1 VPETPTLLYRKTN
14 NTIKKMEN
22 TGKLSG
28 KVAVITGASKGIGA
42 GIAKAYA
49 KEGAAV
55 VVNYASS
62 KEGADKVV
70 HEITAAGG
78 KAIAVQGN
86 VENAADVKRLFEQ
99 TVKAFGKLDV
109 LVNNA
114 GIYSFAGIEDIT
126 EDSFHQMFNIN
137 VLGSILTIQQAV
149 KLFGDEGGAIINVGS
164 IVSTLDMPTA
174 LVYTQTKYAI
184 DGMTRI
190 LAKELG
196 PKNIRVNSINPGLIE
211 TEGSHSSG
219 VMAGDAEKWHISQ
232 TPLGRV
238 GKPEDIAKVAVFLA
252 SDDSYWVNGEAI
264 AVAGGQR

>member
-1 VPETPTLLYRKTN
+1 
-14 NTIKKMEN
+14 MEN
-22 TGKLSG
+22 SGKLKG
-28 KVAVITGASKGIGA
+28 KVAVITGSSKGIGA

-49 KEGAAV
+49 KEGASV
-55 VVNYASS
+55 VVNYSS
-62 KEGADKVV
+62 SRGDADKVV
-70 HEITAAGG
+70 QDIVSAGG
-78 KAIAVQGN
+78 EAIAVQAS
-86 VENAADVKRLFEQ
+86 VDKAADVKRLFEE
-99 TVKAFGKLDV
+99 TINAFGKVDI

-126 EDSFHQMFNIN
+126 EESFHQMFNIN

-149 KLFGDEGGAIINVGS
+149 KLFGDKGGVIINTGS
-164 IVSTLDMPTA
+164 IVATLDMPTA

-184 DGMTRI
+184 DGLTHI

-219 VMAGDAEKWHISQ
+219 VMNGDAEKWHVSE

-252 SDDSYWVNGEAI
+252 SEDSYWIHGETI

>member
-1 VPETPTLLYRKTN
+1 
-14 NTIKKMEN
+14 MEN
-22 TGKLSG
+22 SGKLNG
-28 KVAVITGASKGIGA
+28 KVALITGASKGIGA

-49 KEGAAV
+49 NQGATV
-55 VVNYASS
+55 IVNYASS
-62 KEGADKVV
+62 KNDADKVV
-70 HEITAAGG
+70 QEITANGG
-78 KAIAVQGN
+78 KAIAIQGN
-86 VENAADVKRLFEQ
+86 VEKSADVKRIFEEI
-99 TVKAFGKLDV
+99 VKSFGKLDI

-114 GIYSFAGIEDIT
+114 GVYSFAGIDDIT
-126 EDSFHQMFNIN
+126 EESFHNMFNIN

-149 KLFGDEGGAIINVGS
+149 KLFGDKGGSIINTGS

-184 DGMTRI
+184 DAMTRI

-196 PKNIRVNSINPGLIE
+196 PKKIRINSINPGLIE

-219 VMAGDAEKWHISQ
+219 VMNGDAEKWHVSE

-252 SDDSYWVNGEAI
+252 SDDSYWITGETI

>member
-1 VPETPTLLYRKTN
+1 
-14 NTIKKMEN
+14 MEN
-22 TGKLSG
+22 SGKLNG
-28 KVAVITGASKGIGA
+28 KVALITGASKGIGA

-62 KEGADKVV
+62 REGADQVV
-70 HEITAAGG
+70 QEIKAAGG
-78 KAIAVQGN
+78 KAVAIQGN
-86 VENAADVKRLFEQ
+86 VDNSADVKRLFEE
-99 TVKAFGKLDV
+99 TIKAFGKLDI

-114 GIYSFAGIEDIT
+114 GVYSFAGIEDIT
-126 EDSFHQMFNIN
+126 EESFHRMFNIN

-149 KLFGDEGGAIINVGS
+149 KLFGDDGGVIINTGS
-164 IVSTLDMPTA
+164 IVSTLDMPTS
-174 LVYTQTKYAI
+174 LIYTQTKYAV
-184 DGMTRI
+184 DAMTRI

-196 PKNIRVNSINPGLIE
+196 PKKIRVNSINPGLIE

-219 VMAGDAEKWHISQ
+219 VMQGEAEKWHVSE

-252 SDDSYWVNGEAI
+252 SDDAYWINGETI

>member
-1 VPETPTLLYRKTN
+1 
-14 NTIKKMEN
+14 MEKS
-22 TGKLSG
+22 GKLNG
-28 KVAVITGASKGIGA
+28 KVAIITGASKGIGA

-55 VVNYASS
+55 VVNYSTS
-62 KEGADKVV
+62 REGADQVV
-70 HEITAAGG
+70 QEIISACG

-86 VENAADVKRLFEQ
+86 VDNAADVKRLFEE
-99 TVKAFGKLDV
+99 TVRAFGKLDI

-114 GIYSFAGIEDIT
+114 GVYSFAGIEDIT
-126 EDSFHQMFNIN
+126 EESFHRMFNIN

-149 KLFGDEGGAIINVGS
+149 KLFGNKGGAIINIGS
-164 IVSTLDMPTA
+164 IVATLDMPTA
-174 LVYTQTKYAI
+174 LIYTQTKYAV
-184 DGMTRI
+184 DAMTRI

-196 PKNIRVNSINPGLIE
+196 SKNIRVNSINPGLIE

-219 VMAGDAEKWHISQ
+219 VMNSEGEKWHVAE

-238 GKPEDIAKVAVFLA
+238 GKPADIANVAVFLA
-252 SDDSYWVNGEAI
+252 SEDSYWVHGETI

>member
-1 VPETPTLLYRKTN
+1 
-14 NTIKKMEN
+14 MEN
-22 TGKLSG
+22 SGKLNG
-28 KVAVITGASKGIGA
+28 KVALITGASKGIGA

-55 VVNYASS
+55 AVNYASS
-62 KEGADKVV
+62 LEGADKVV
-70 HEITAAGG
+70 LEITAAGG

-86 VENAADVKRLFEQ
+86 VDSAADVKRIFEE
-99 TVKAFGKLDV
+99 TVKAFGKLDI

-114 GIYSFAGIEDIT
+114 GVYSFAGIDDIT
-126 EDSFHQMFNIN
+126 EESFHRMFNIN

-149 KLFGDEGGAIINVGS
+149 KLFGDNGGVIINTGS

-174 LVYTQTKYAI
+174 LVYTQTKYAV

-196 PKNIRVNSINPGLIE
+196 PKKIRVNSINPGLIE

-219 VMAGDAEKWHISQ
+219 VMNGDAEKWHISQ

-238 GKPEDIAKVAVFLA
+238 GKPDDIAKVAVFLA
-252 SDDSYWVNGEAI
+252 SEDSYWVNGETI

>member
-1 VPETPTLLYRKTN
+1 MGN
-14 NTIKKMEN
+14 S
-22 TGKLSG
+22 GKLNG

-70 HEITAAGG
+70 QEIAAAGG
-78 KAIAVQGN
+78 KAIAVQAN
-86 VENAADVKRLFEQ
+86 VDNAADVKRLFEE
-99 TVKAFGKLDV
+99 TIKAFGKLDV

-114 GIYSFAGIEDIT
+114 GVYSFAGIEDIT
-126 EDSFHQMFNIN
+126 EASFHQMFNIN
-137 VLGSILTIQQAV
+137 VLGSILTAQQAV
-149 KLFGDEGGAIINVGS
+149 KLFGNKGGVIINTGS

-219 VMAGDAEKWHISQ
+219 VMAGDVEKWHISQ

-238 GKPEDIAKVAVFLA
+238 GQPEDIAKVAIFLA
-252 SDDSYWVNGEAI
+252 SDDSYWVTGETI

>member
-1 VPETPTLLYRKTN
+1 
-14 NTIKKMEN
+14 MEN
-22 TGKLSG
+22 SGKLNG

-49 KEGAAV
+49 KEGASV

-62 KEGADKVV
+62 REGADKVV
-70 HEITAAGG
+70 QEITANGG
-78 KAIAVQGN
+78 KAIAVQGS
-86 VENAADVKRLFEQ
+86 VDKAADVKRLFEE
-99 TVKAFGKLDV
+99 TIKAFGKLDI

-114 GIYSFAGIEDIT
+114 GIYNFAGIEDIT
-126 EDSFHQMFNIN
+126 EESFHQMFNIN

-149 KLFGDEGGAIINVGS
+149 KLFGDQGGVIINTGS

-174 LVYTQTKYAI
+174 LIYTQTKYAV
-184 DGMTRI
+184 DAMTRI

-196 PKNIRVNSINPGLIE
+196 PKNIRVNAINPGLIE
-211 TEGSHSSG
+211 TEGSTSSG
-219 VMAGDAEKWHISQ
+219 VIHGEAEKWHVAN

-238 GKPEDIAKVAVFLA
+238 GKPADIAKVAVFLA
-252 SDDSYWVNGEAI
+252 SEDSYWIHGETI

>member
-1 VPETPTLLYRKTN
+1 
-14 NTIKKMEN
+14 MEN
-22 TGKLSG
+22 SGKLKG
-28 KVAVITGASKGIGA
+28 KVAVITGSSKGIGA

-62 KEGADKVV
+62 RGDADKVV
-70 HEITAAGG
+70 QDIVNAGG
-78 KAIAVQGN
+78 KAIAVQAS
-86 VENAADVKRLFEQ
+86 VDKAADVKRLFEE
-99 TVKAFGKLDV
+99 TIKAFGKVDI

-126 EDSFHQMFNIN
+126 EESFHQMFNIN

-149 KLFGDEGGAIINVGS
+149 KLFGDNGGVIINTGS
-164 IVSTLDMPTA
+164 IVATLDMPTA

-184 DGMTRI
+184 DSLTRI

-219 VMAGDAEKWHISQ
+219 VMNGDAEKWHISE

-252 SDDSYWVNGEAI
+252 SEDSYWIHGETI

>member
-1 VPETPTLLYRKTN
+1 MKN
-14 NTIKKMEN
+14 S
-22 TGKLSG
+22 GKLNG
-28 KVAVITGASKGIGA
+28 KVALITGSSKGIGA

-49 KEGAAV
+49 NEGAAV

-62 KEGADKVV
+62 REGADKVV
-70 HEITAAGG
+70 QEIIANGG
-78 KAIAVQGN
+78 KAIAVQGS
-86 VENAADVKRLFEQ
+86 VDHAADVKRIFEE
-99 TVKAFGKLDV
+99 TVKAFGKLDI

-114 GIYSFAGIEDIT
+114 GIYNFAGIEDIT
-126 EDSFHQMFNIN
+126 EESFHKMFNIN

-149 KLFGDEGGAIINVGS
+149 KLFGDNGGVIINTGS

-184 DGMTRI
+184 DAMTRI

-219 VMAGDAEKWHISQ
+219 VMQGEAEKWHVSQ

-238 GKPEDIAKVAVFLA
+238 GTPEDIAKVAIFLA
-252 SDDSYWVNGEAI
+252 SEDSYWVNGETI

>member
-1 VPETPTLLYRKTN
+1 
-14 NTIKKMEN
+14 MEN
-22 TGKLSG
+22 SGKLNG
-28 KVAVITGASKGIGA
+28 KVAIITGASKGIGA

-62 KEGADKVV
+62 REGADKVV
-70 HEITAAGG
+70 QEITANGG
-78 KAIAVQGN
+78 KAIAVQGS
-86 VENAADVKRLFEQ
+86 VDKAADVKRLFEE
-99 TVKAFGKLDV
+99 TVNAFGKLDI

-126 EDSFHQMFNIN
+126 EASFHQMFNVN

-149 KLFGDEGGAIINVGS
+149 KLFGEKGGVVINTGS
-164 IVSTLDMPTA
+164 IVSTLDMPTS
-174 LVYTQTKYAI
+174 LVYTQTKYAV
-184 DGMTRI
+184 DAMTRI

-196 PKNIRVNSINPGLIE
+196 PKNIRVNAINPGLIE
-211 TEGSHSSG
+211 TEGSTASG
-219 VMAGDAEKWHISQ
+219 VIHGEAEKWHVAN

-238 GKPEDIAKVAVFLA
+238 GKPQDIAKVAVFLA
-252 SDDSYWVNGEAI
+252 SEDSYWIHGETI

>member
-1 VPETPTLLYRKTN
+1 
-14 NTIKKMEN
+14 MEN
-22 TGKLSG
+22 TGKLNG

-49 KEGAAV
+49 KAGAAV

-62 KEGADKVV
+62 REGAEQVV
-70 HEITAAGG
+70 QEIIAGGG
-78 KAIAVQGN
+78 KAIAVQGS
-86 VENAADVKRLFEQ
+86 VDSGADVRRLFEE
-99 TVKAFGKLDV
+99 TVKAFGKLDI

-114 GIYSFAGIEDIT
+114 GVYSFAGIQDIT
-126 EDSFHQMFNIN
+126 EESFHRMFNIN
-137 VLGSILTIQQAV
+137 VLGSILTTQEAV
-149 KLFGDEGGAIINVGS
+149 KLFGDRGGVIINTGS
-164 IVSTLDMPTA
+164 IVSTLDMPTS
-174 LVYTQTKYAI
+174 LIYTQTKYAV
-184 DGMTRI
+184 DAMTRI

-219 VMAGDAEKWHISQ
+219 VMNGDAEKWHVAE

-238 GKPEDIAKVAVFLA
+238 GKPEDIAKVAIFLA
-252 SDDSYWVNGEAI
+252 SDDAYWVHGETI

>member
-1 VPETPTLLYRKTN
+1 
-14 NTIKKMEN
+14 MEN
-22 TGKLSG
+22 SGKLNG
-28 KVAVITGASKGIGA
+28 KIALITGASKGIGA

-49 KEGAAV
+49 NEGAAV

-62 KEGADKVV
+62 REGADKVV
-70 HEITAAGG
+70 QEITAAGG
-78 KAIAVQGN
+78 KAIAIQGN
-86 VENAADVKRLFEQ
+86 VGSAADVKRIFEEI
-99 TVKAFGKLDV
+99 VKTFGKLDI

-114 GIYSFAGIEDIT
+114 GVYRFAGIEDIT
-126 EDSFHQMFNIN
+126 EESFHEMFNIN

-149 KLFGDEGGAIINVGS
+149 KLFGDKGGVIINTGS

-174 LVYTQTKYAI
+174 LIYTQTKYAV
-184 DGMTRI
+184 DAMTRI

-219 VMAGDAEKWHISQ
+219 VMQGEAEKWHVSE

-238 GKPEDIAKVAVFLA
+238 GKPEDISKVAVFLA
-252 SDDSYWVNGEAI
+252 SEDSYWINGETI

>member
-1 VPETPTLLYRKTN
+1 
-14 NTIKKMEN
+14 MEN
-22 TGKLSG
+22 SGKLNG

-62 KEGADKVV
+62 REGADKVV
-70 HEITAAGG
+70 HDITAAGG
-78 KAIAVQGN
+78 KAIAVQAN
-86 VENAADVKRLFEQ
+86 VDNAADVKRLFAE
-99 TVKAFGKLDV
+99 TAKAFGKLDI

-114 GIYSFAGIEDIT
+114 GVYSFAGIEDIT
-126 EDSFHQMFNIN
+126 EASFHQMFNIN
-137 VLGSILTIQQAV
+137 VLGSILTTQQAV
-149 KLFGDEGGAIINVGS
+149 KLFGDKGGVIINTGS

-219 VMAGDAEKWHISQ
+219 VMQGDAEKWHISQ

-238 GKPEDIAKVAVFLA
+238 GQPEDIAKVAIFLA
-252 SDDSYWVNGEAI
+252 SDDSYWVTGETI

>member
-1 VPETPTLLYRKTN
+1 
-14 NTIKKMEN
+14 MEN
-22 TGKLSG
+22 SGKLNG
-28 KVAVITGASKGIGA
+28 KVAIITGASKGIGA

-62 KEGADKVV
+62 REGADKVV
-70 HEITAAGG
+70 QEITKAGG
-78 KAIAVQGN
+78 KAIAVQGSVDKAN
-86 VENAADVKRLFEQ
+86 DVKRLFEE
-99 TVKAFGKLDV
+99 TIKAFGKLDI

-114 GIYSFAGIEDIT
+114 GIYSFAGIDDIT
-126 EDSFHQMFNIN
+126 EESFHRMFNIN
-137 VLGSILTIQQAV
+137 VLGSLLTIQQAV
-149 KLFGDEGGAIINVGS
+149 KLFSDQGGVIINIGS

-174 LVYTQTKYAI
+174 LVYTQTKYAV
-184 DGMTRI
+184 DAMTRI

-219 VMAGDAEKWHISQ
+219 VMNGDAEKWHISE

-238 GKPEDIAKVAVFLA
+238 GKPEDIAKVALFLA
-252 SDDSYWVNGEAI
+252 SDESYWVHGEAI

>member
-1 VPETPTLLYRKTN
+1 
-14 NTIKKMEN
+14 MEN
-22 TGKLSG
+22 SGKLKG
-28 KVAVITGASKGIGA
+28 KVALITGASKGIGA
-42 GIAKAYA
+42 GIARAYA
-49 KEGAAV
+49 NEGAAV

-62 KEGADKVV
+62 SEGADKVV
-70 HEITAAGG
+70 SEINADGG
-78 KAIAVQGN
+78 KAIAIQAN
-86 VENAADVKRLFEQ
+86 VENAGDVKRLFEE
-99 TVKAFGKLDV
+99 TVKAFGKLDI

-126 EDSFHQMFNIN
+126 EESFHRMFNIN

-149 KLFGDEGGAIINVGS
+149 KLFGEKGGVIINTGS

-184 DGMTRI
+184 DALTHI

-196 PKNIRVNSINPGLIE
+196 PRNIRVNSINPGLIE

-219 VMAGDAEKWHISQ
+219 VMQGDAEKWHVSE

-238 GKPEDIAKVAVFLA
+238 GKPEDIAKVSVFLA
-252 SDDSYWVNGEAI
+252 SDDSYWITGETI
-264 AVAGGQR
+264 AVSGGQR

>member
-1 VPETPTLLYRKTN
+1 
-14 NTIKKMEN
+14 MEN
-22 TGKLSG
+22 SGKLKG
-28 KVAVITGASKGIGA
+28 KVALITGASKGIGA

-49 KEGAAV
+49 NEGAAV

-62 KEGADKVV
+62 REGADQVV
-70 HEITAAGG
+70 NEINAAGG
-78 KAIAVQGN
+78 KAIAVQAN
-86 VENAADVKRLFEQ
+86 IEKANDVKRLFEE
-99 TVKAFGKLDV
+99 TVKAFGKLDI

-126 EDSFHQMFNIN
+126 EESFHRMFNIN
-137 VLGSILTIQQAV
+137 VLGSIFTIQQAI
-149 KLFGDEGGAIINVGS
+149 KLFGDQGGVIINTGS

-184 DGMTRI
+184 DALTHI

-219 VMAGDAEKWHISQ
+219 VMQGDAEKWHVSE

-238 GKPEDIAKVAVFLA
+238 GKPEDIAKVSVFLA
-252 SDDSYWVNGEAI
+252 SDDSYWITGETI
-264 AVAGGQR
+264 AVSGGQR